1 MKPQAALGGGGAL
14 GAQQFTSLHM
24 ELITQRFLLPLGC
37 RVRAPYWH
45 SVLAV
50 ECGGHGD
57 EVMRLYHRD
66 GGQDWT

>member
-14 GAQQFTSLHM
+14 GAQQFTSPHM
-24 ELITQRFLLPLGC
+24 ELITQHFLLPLGC
-37 RVRAPYWH
+37 RAHAPCWH

-57 EVMRLYHRD
+57 EVMLLCHCD
-66 GGQDWT
+66 GGRDWT

>member
-14 GAQQFTSLHM
+14 GAQQFTSLHT
-24 ELITQRFLLPLGC
+24 ELITQHFLLPLG
-37 RVRAPYWH
+37 RRAPYWH

-57 EVMRLYHRD
+57 EVMLLYHCD
-66 GGQDWT
+66 GGRDWT